1 MHNMKFDYYIAGD
14 KITDSLKEA
23 SETLATF
30 EGAAGNAS
38 ETMREIMSRSDNKY
52 KYQILDRMRQDC
64 EYYLNA
70 GGRHNKYLWGGTV
83 KQHIIDMRALYNNF
97 TKDDRPEWLT
107 LEQIGAYYERM
118 KPGEIDDSR
127 TLDNVHPLV
136 YLNS

>member
-1 MHNMKFDYYIAGD
+1 MKFDYYIAGD

-70 GGRHNKYLWGGTV
+70 GGRTTSIY
-83 KQHIIDMRALYNNF
+83 
-97 TKDDRPEWLT
+97 
-107 LEQIGAYYERM
+107 GAV
-118 KPGEIDDSR
+118 P
-127 TLDNVHPLV
+127 
-136 YLNS
+136 